1 MDRTF
6 ILNSHHDRLAC
17 FYDKQ
22 KKKTK
27 HSIWFSRIYKIL
39 YFIQFYPP
47 QTTIPHDPSSKF
59 YFSFNFTPLRL
70 LSPMTLLLNY
80 ILGCEITIVA
90 NCNYAGN
97 YIVSQ

>member
-1 MDRTF
+1 MTNRRK
-6 ILNSHHDRLAC
+6 N
-17 FYDKQ
+17 KQ
-22 KKKTK
+22 TN
-27 HSIWFSRIYKIL
+27 
-39 YFIQFYPP
+39 QN
-47 QTTIPHDPSSKF
+47 IPSGFLEYIKF
-59 YFSFNFTPLRL
+59 YISFNFTPLRL